1 MPNYDEMK
9 AICVLGKFD
18 QFTHEQ
24 IFKWVEDGL
33 HADPAFVALE
43 IMIHK
48 DVLRLVAMNRE
59 GLGLLMKIHQ
69 TMSDIKDLLANPHD
83 EEIRETLDD
92 VKELLANPP
101 FHGEEHPQTEP
112 EPAVAPAEP
121 EEKPEEPRK
130 VIKKKPKKRKK

>member
-83 EEIRETLDD
+83 DEIRDTLDD

-101 FHGEEHPQTEP
+101 FHGEEQPQTEP
-112 EPAVAPAEP
+112 AASPDEP
-121 EEKPEEPRK
+121 EEKPEEPKK

>member
-1 MPNYDEMK
+1 MPDYDEMK

-48 DVLRLVAMNRE
+48 EVLRLVALNRE
-59 GLGLLMKIHQ
+59 GLGLMMKIHQ
-69 TMSDIKDLLANPHD
+69 TMSDIKDLLATPSHD
-83 EEIRETLDD
+83 HEIRETLDE

-101 FHGEEHPQTEP
+101 FHEEQQAEP
-112 EPAVAPAEP
+112 EPAAAPPEP
-121 EEKPEEPRK
+121 EEEKPEEPKK

>member
-1 MPNYDEMK
+1 MPDYAEMK

-92 VKELLANPP
+92 IRELLANPP
-101 FHGEEHPQTEP
+101 FHAEEQPQA
-112 EPAVAPAEP
+112 EPAAAPDDP
-121 EEKPEEPRK
+121 EEKPEEPKK